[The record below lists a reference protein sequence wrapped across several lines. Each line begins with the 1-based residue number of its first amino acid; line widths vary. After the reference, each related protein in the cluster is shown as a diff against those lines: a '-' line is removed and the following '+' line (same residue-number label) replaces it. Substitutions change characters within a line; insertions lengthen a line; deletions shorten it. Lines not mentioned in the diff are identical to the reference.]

1 MQISE
6 FKELAASHRLTN
18 VNFIESGCGPM
29 VVEVEFEGGKDLIR
43 DAKGEVL
50 TCANVT
56 QAYDLCHKAGIH
68 AANLVQVVPHDEVC
82 AGVAMDYHRE
92 SIPLKF

>member
-6 FKELAASHRLTN
+6 FKALASSHRLKN

-29 VVEVEFEGGKDLIR
+29 VVEVEYDDGKELIK
-43 DAKGEVL
+43 DSHGEVM
-50 TCANVT
+50 TCTNVT
-56 QAYDLCHKAGIH
+56 QAYDLCHRAGVH
-68 AANLVQVVPHDEVC
+68 SANLVQVVPHDEAC
-82 AGVAMDYHRE
+82 SGVVMDYHRE

>member
-6 FKELAASHRLTN
+6 FKALVSSHKLKA

-29 VVEVEFEGGKDLIR
+29 VVEVEYEGGKDLIKNS
-43 DAKGEVL
+43 DGAVF
-50 TCANVT
+50 TCLNVT
-56 QAYDLCHKAGIH
+56 QAYDLCHRAGVH
-68 AANLVQVVPHDEVC
+68 EANLVQVTPHDETC
-82 AGVAMDYHRE
+82 AGVVMDYHRD